1 MLTDF
6 ASLLTTRSPEAFIS
20 LACNLSFISMVAQIL
35 YDLFQKFTKR
45 LDLHRTQTVLRNK
58 TGSHRAFNN
67 HLGEFL
73 PALIETNHLSTSVRP
88 ISNA

>member
-6 ASLLTTRSPEAFIS
+6 ASLLTTRSPEAFTS

-35 YDLFQKFTKR
+35 YNPFQKFTKS
-45 LDLHRTQTVLRNK
+45 LDL
-58 TGSHRAFNN
+58 HRAFNN